1 MASLIDPS
9 LEEMITECYFETVS
23 EAMESGHGQMVA
35 HKEGVTG
42 ASMLLASMTSM
53 EDEVAKEAVVS
64 LNLRPSQLGA
74 D

>member
-23 EAMESGHGQMVA
+23 EAMESGHSQMVA

-53 EDEVAKEAVVS
+53 EDELAKEAVVS

>member
-9 LEEMITECYFETVS
+9 LKDMITECYFETVS
-23 EAMESGHGQMVA
+23 EALEAGHSQMVA

-42 ASMLLASMTSM
+42 ASMLLASMTTM
-53 EDEVAKEAVVS
+53 EDELAKEAVVS